1 MPFDPEHVESESSI
15 SAGEDAVESSM
26 ENEFSESVE
35 RGGDEEVAAEAHTV
49 KVGSV
54 G

>member
-15 SAGEDAVESSM
+15 SAGDDAVETPM
-26 ENEFSESVE
+26 ENDFSEGVE
-35 RGGDEEVAAEAHTV
+35 GLVDGMAAQAHTV